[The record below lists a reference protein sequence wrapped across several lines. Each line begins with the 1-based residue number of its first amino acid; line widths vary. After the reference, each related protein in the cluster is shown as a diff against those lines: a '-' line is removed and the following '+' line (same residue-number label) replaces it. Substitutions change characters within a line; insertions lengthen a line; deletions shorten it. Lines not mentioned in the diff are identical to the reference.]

1 MDATAFWSDHGTG
14 RLLTETLPA
23 VGPNDLRIRTCFS
36 AISKGTETLVF
47 NGAVPISEYERMRA
61 PFQEGTFDGPVKYG
75 YCNVGIVEH
84 GPADWMEQAVFCL
97 YPHQDRYVVPQERV
111 YRLPADLP
119 LERAV
124 LAANMETCV
133 NALAD
138 AGLDREI
145 NGGSAFSVSIIG
157 AGLVG
162 CLMAHLA
169 KTHGHAVELIDI
181 NPDRQGMADVLGVSF
196 STPENAQTD
205 REVIVHTS
213 ASNAGLV
220 QALNLAALEGLIVEM
235 SWFGTTQAKLPLGE
249 AFHSKRLTIRS
260 SQVGHIAPARQASWT
275 YATRFAH
282 ALECLKAPELDALIT
297 DESPFEALPEVMA
310 QLSRGEATPLCHR
323 IRYSDS
329 I

>member
-14 RLLTETLPA
+14 RLITQTLPP
-23 VGPNDLRIRTCFS
+23 VGPNDLLIRTRFS
-36 AISKGTETLVF
+36 AISKGTEVLVF
-47 NGAVPISEYERMRA
+47 NGAVPVSEYERMRA
-61 PFQEGTFDGPVKYG
+61 PFQEGEFDGPVKYG
-75 YCNVGIVEH
+75 YCNVGVVEQ
-84 GPADWMEQAVFCL
+84 GPDDWVGQAIFCL
-97 YPHQDRYVVPQERV
+97 YPHQDRYVVPKERV
-111 YRLPADLP
+111 YRLPSDLP

-138 AGLDREI
+138 AGLDQAI
-145 NGGSAFSVSIIG
+145 NGEKTYSVSIIG

-169 KTHGHAVELIDI
+169 KTNGHVVELIDI
-181 NPDRQGMADVLGVSF
+181 NPARQHIADLLGVGF
-196 STPENAQTD
+196 CTPDRAQTE

-213 ASNAGLV
+213 ASSAGLV
-220 QALNLAALEGLIVEM
+220 HALNLAALEGLIVEM
-235 SWFGTTQAKLPLGE
+235 SWFGTTQPTLPLGE

-297 DESPFEALPEVMA
+297 DESPFEALPRVMTE
-310 QLSRGEATPLCHR
+310 LSQGKATPLCHR
-323 IRYSDS
+323 IRYSELS
-329 I
+329 

>member
-14 RLLTETLPA
+14 RLITETLPP
-23 VGPNDLRIRTCFS
+23 VGADDLLIRTRFS
-36 AISKGTETLVF
+36 AISKGTEVLVF
-47 NGAVPISEYERMRA
+47 HGAVPVSEYERMKA

-75 YCNVGIVEH
+75 YCNVGVVEQ
-84 GPADWMEQAVFCL
+84 GPDDWVGQAIFCL
-97 YPHQDRYVVPQERV
+97 YPHQDHYVVPPERV
-111 YRLPADLP
+111 YRLPSDFP

-145 NGGSAFSVSIIG
+145 NGGSTHSVSIIG

-169 KTHGHAVELIDI
+169 KTNGHAVELIDI
-181 NPDRQGMADVLGVSF
+181 NPDRAQIAHVLGVGF
-196 STPENAQTD
+196 CTPEHAQTE
-205 REVIVHTS
+205 RQVIVHTS

-235 SWFGTTQAKLPLGE
+235 SWFGTTEPALPLGE

-260 SQVGHIAPARQASWT
+260 SQVGHIAPARKDSWT

-297 DESPFEALPEVMA
+297 DESPFEALPRVMA
-310 QLSRGEATPLCHR
+310 ELSRGEATPLCHR
-323 IRYSDS
+323 IRYSD
-329 I
+329 

>member
-14 RLLTETLPA
+14 QLITETLPA
-23 VGPNDLRIRTCFS
+23 VGPDDLLVRTRFS
-36 AISKGTETLVF
+36 ALSKGTEVLVF
-47 NGAVPISEYERMRA
+47 NGMVPVSEYDRMRA
-61 PFQEGTFDGPVKYG
+61 PFQEGSFDGPVKYG
-75 YCNVGIVEH
+75 YCNVGVVEQ
-84 GPADWMEQAVFCL
+84 GPADWVGQAIFCL

-111 YRLPADLP
+111 YRLPSDLP

-145 NGGSAFSVSIIG
+145 NGGSTHSVSIIG
-157 AGLVG
+157 AGVVG

-169 KTHGHAVELIDI
+169 KTNGHAVELIDT
-181 NPDRQGMADVLGVSF
+181 NPAREEIADVLGVGF
-196 STPENAQTD
+196 CTPDRAQTD

-213 ASNAGLV
+213 ASSAGLV
-220 QALNLAALEGLIVEM
+220 QALSLAAVEGLVIEM
-235 SWFGTTQAKLPLGE
+235 SWFGTTQPKLPLGE

-260 SQVGHIAPARQASWT
+260 SQVGHIAPARRETWT
-275 YATRFAH
+275 YASRFAH

-297 DESPFEALPEVMA
+297 DESPFEELPRVMTE
-310 QLSRGEATPLCHR
+310 LSRGEATPLCHR
-323 IRYSDS
+323 IRYSD
-329 I
+329 